1 MPPYTTRLASM
12 LEPVTQSPN
21 LLRTVATMAG
31 GKQTQHQCMQVVGV
45 LVLIYIQPYDG
56 FDRERKK
63 QECCS
68 EVLWL

>member
-31 GKQTQHQCMQVVGV
+31 GKQTQHQCNAGGRRTGTD
-45 LVLIYIQPYDG
+45 LHTTL
-56 FDRERKK
+56 
-63 QECCS
+63 
-68 EVLWL
+68 